1 MTLKQMNYFLSVA
14 NTGNMTKSAEQ
25 LFVTQPTLSLSVR
38 ELEKEV
44 GTPLF
49 QKKGNR
55 LYLTEAGDALRDQCA
70 QILQQYQ
77 LMQARIQSGSLNKN
91 YVRFGFSTIVG
102 NAVSPEICCQFLRH
116 YPSIRLETME
126 DYGPALLYKLISGQL
141 DVVITGGSYALSEQW
156 ADHFCFMPLHPSG
169 MEFFVRADH
178 PLVQKERVTMEEIS
192 KIPTIMLDETV
203 PISRLIQNAF
213 FSKNMALNVITRS
226 KDIYTVERFISLG
239 VGGGF
244 LPPES
249 GTLNSAIRPL
259 PCPELSSLQ
268 HLSTGLYWRKDN
280 LPSYALQC
288 FIDIAKKLYG
298 EPSPSA

>member
-1 MTLKQMNYFLSVA
+1 MTLKQMNYFLAVA

-77 LMQARIQSGSLNKN
+77 LMQARIRSGSLNKN

-102 NAVSPEICCQFLRH
+102 NTVSPEICCQFLRYH
-116 YPSIRLETME
+116 PSIRLETME

-156 ADHFCFMPLHPSG
+156 ADLFHFMPLHPSG
-169 MEFFVRADH
+169 MEFFVRGDH
-178 PLVQKERVTMEEIS
+178 PLAQKEQVTMEEIS
-192 KIPTIMLDETV
+192 MIPIIMLDETV

-213 FSKNMALNVITRS
+213 FSKNMAINVIIRS

-249 GTLNSAIRPL
+249 GTLNSAIHRL

-268 HLSTGLYWRKDN
+268 RLATGLFWRKDN
-280 LPSYALQC
+280 LPSYALHC

-298 EPSPSA
+298 EQPPSV